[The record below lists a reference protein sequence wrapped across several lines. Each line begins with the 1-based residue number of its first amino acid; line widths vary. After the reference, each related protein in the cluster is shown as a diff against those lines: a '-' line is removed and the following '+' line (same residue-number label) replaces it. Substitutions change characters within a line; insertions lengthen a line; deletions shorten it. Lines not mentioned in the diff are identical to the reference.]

1 MTIRFPTL
9 PAFTLAAAEGRIPQL
24 LINLGTAIHSS
35 RLVQAL
41 CWSVVFLL

>member
-9 PAFTLAAAEGRIPQL
+9 SAFTLAAAEGRIPQL
-24 LINLGTAIHSS
+24 LINLGTAIPSS

-41 CWSVVFLL
+41 CWFFVFFL

>member
-9 PAFTLAAAEGRIPQL
+9 STFTLAAAEGRIPQS
-24 LINLGTAIHSS
+24 LINLGAAIHSS

-41 CWSVVFLL
+41 CWSVVFFL